1 MAKVTSSKATERN
14 FLVNVGSA
22 YELMFDEKTLTVPSG
37 GWVAGTV
44 LSAADSALD
53 TTDTTFFGIVA
64 EDVAEGTVKARV
76 LVRGVCS
83 VREDGLA
90 YAATVDATAKAAAFA
105 KMKELLITV
114 V

>member
-1 MAKVTSSKATERN
+1 MAKVTTSKATERN

-44 LSAADSALD
+44 LSAANKALA
-53 TTDTTFFGIVA
+53 TSDTTFFGIVA
-64 EDVAEGTVKARV
+64 EDVPQGTVKARV

-90 YAATVDATAKAAAFA
+90 FGATVDNTAKTAAYA
-105 KMKELLITV
+105 KMAALLITV
-114 V
+114 I

>member
-1 MAKVTSSKATERN
+1 MAKVTTSKKTERN

-22 YELMFDEKTLTVPSG
+22 YELMFEEKTLTVPAG

-44 LSAADSALD
+44 LSAANSALKA
-53 TTDTTFFGIVA
+53 TDTTFFGIVA
-64 EDVAEGTVKARV
+64 EDVAEGSVVARV
-76 LVRGVCS
+76 MVRGVAS

-90 YAATVDATAKAAAFA
+90 YAATVNQTAKDAAFA
-105 KMKELLITV
+105 KMEALLIAV